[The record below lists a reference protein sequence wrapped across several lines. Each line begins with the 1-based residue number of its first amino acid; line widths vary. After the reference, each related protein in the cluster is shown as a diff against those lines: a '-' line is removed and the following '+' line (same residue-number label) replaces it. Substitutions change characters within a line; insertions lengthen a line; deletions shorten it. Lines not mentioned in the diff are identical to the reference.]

1 MAGHTDGFAD
11 VTDVLGPAGQQL
23 VDRVRTTMAPD
34 PTSPEAHRAAM
45 AAYGGPPGP

>member
-1 MAGHTDGFAD
+1 
-11 VTDVLGPAGQQL
+11 
-23 VDRVRTTMAPD
+23 MAPD